1 MEKSKKGFLNQ
12 KNGFTVSFPNRSIQD
27 YLVHGITE
35 KFLPRLAS
43 SVPLIHHVSS
53 IIGSKKDSGL
63 KNSILDFLKEVHLQQ
78 LQYTWLCVFCHLVS
92 WKSLVDM
99 NLTEIISCYQDKERQ
114 KEIISLLGPTPDER
128 FALLVNLGKKI
139 TDYSVDRSLLNDGKY
154 SKIKRLPDSLSN

>member
-1 MEKSKKGFLNQ
+1 M
-12 KNGFTVSFPNRSIQD
+12 
-27 YLVHGITE
+27 
-35 KFLPRLAS
+35 
-43 SVPLIHHVSS
+43 
-53 IIGSKKDSGL
+53 
-63 KNSILDFLKEVHLQQ
+63 
-78 LQYTWLCVFCHLVS
+78 FCHLVS

-154 SKIKRLPDSLSN
+154 SMIKRLLDSSSK